1 MKEDR
6 NKLDLQHESLKK
18 QPFGVPE
25 GYFESFAD
33 RLQERLRE
41 EENSTIPVRQRR
53 DPVRQRQEPV
63 RQRRISGSRFRVAM
77 AAAVMGLALI
87 TYAVIKFTNTE
98 SGTNGYLPD
107 MAVLEQ
113 LEVFDDDHYLYELIE
128 EVEAEVD
135 GEMNDEE
142 AFATQ
147 AIEYLAM
154 NDAEMVLL
162 FE

>member
-6 NKLDLQHESLKK
+6 NKLNLQHESLKK

-25 GYFESFAD
+25 GYFESFSD
-33 RLQERLRE
+33 RLQERIRE
-41 EENSTIPVRQRR
+41 EENSSVPVR
-53 DPVRQRQEPV
+53 
-63 RQRRISGSRFRVAM
+63 RIFGSRLRVAM
-77 AAAVMGLALI
+77 AAAVVGLALI
-87 TYAVIKFTNTE
+87 TYSVVKFTNAGK
-98 SGTNGYLPD
+98 GTNGYLPD
-107 MAVLEQ
+107 MALLEQ
-113 LEVFDDDHYLYELIE
+113 LQVFDDDHYLYEFIE
-128 EVEAEVD
+128 EVEAELE

>member
-41 EENSTIPVRQRR
+41 EENSTIPVRQGR
-53 DPVRQRQEPV
+53 DLV

-135 GEMNDEE
+135 GEMNDED

-147 AIEYLAM
+147 AIEYLAI

>member
-1 MKEDR
+1 MD
-6 NKLDLQHESLKK
+6 NKRKIPDLQHESLKK

-33 RLQERLRE
+33 RLQERIRE
-41 EENSTIPVRQRR
+41 EENSGV
-53 DPVRQRQEPV
+53 PV
-63 RQRRISGSRFRVAM
+63 RQRRINGSRLRIAM
-77 AAAVMGLALI
+77 AAAVVGLALI
-87 TYAVIKFTNTE
+87 TYSLIKFTNTQ
-98 SGTNGYLPD
+98 SGSNGYLPD

-113 LEVFDDDHYLYELIE
+113 LEVFDDDHFLYELFE

-135 GEMNDEE
+135 GGMNDEE

-154 NDAEMVLL
+154 NDAGMVLL

>member
-6 NKLDLQHESLKK
+6 NKFDLQHESLKK
-18 QPFGVPE
+18 QAFGVPE
-25 GYFESFAD
+25 GYFESFSE
-33 RLQERLRE
+33 RLQKRIRE
-41 EENSTIPVRQRR
+41 EENSSVPVRL
-53 DPVRQRQEPV
+53 
-63 RQRRISGSRFRVAM
+63 RRIGGSRFRLAM
-77 AAAVMGLALI
+77 AAALVGLALI
-87 TYAVIKFTNTE
+87 TFSVLKFSNT
-98 SGTNGYLPD
+98 GNGINGQQPD

-113 LEVFDDDHYLYELIE
+113 LQVFDDHYLYELIA
-128 EVEAEVD
+128 EVEE
-135 GEMNDEE
+135 EMNDEE